1 MSNLTD
7 QICQGSENDFAFSA
21 IDSILAGSAATF
33 LAFLGMTFNLITIFS
48 LLNHLPLRKHVTT
61 PFVISLAV
69 SDFMF
74 STCILPIMAIRF
86 YSM

>member
-1 MSNLTD
+1 MSNGSD
-7 QICQGSENDFAFSA
+7 QDVCQDEPFAFDP
-21 IDSILAGSAATF
+21 IDSVLAGSAATF
-33 LAFLGMTFNLITIFS
+33 LSLLGMTFNLVTILA

-74 STCILPIMAIRF
+74 SSCILPIMATRF
-86 YSM
+86 YSR